1 MRKRGEKETGGERA
15 QRGAA
20 KSSQPTANSERQ
32 RQSKQNRQR
41 RNTESTEARAQRTR
55 RKKLTVDGRNWEI
68 TEEKKKRPQGC
79 PSYTRGKPALHN
91 GLNTGLAAGNLGYG
105 GPPKRNAPPTGGG
118 VNSLVFKCY
127 RMNNW
132 LGSN

>member
-41 RNTESTEARAQRTR
+41 RNTENTEARAQRTR
-55 RKKLTVDGRNWEI
+55 RKKLTVDSRNWEI

-79 PSYTRGKPALHN
+79 PSYTRGKPALQN
-91 GLNTGLAAGNLGYG
+91 GLNTGPAAGNLGYG
-105 GPPKRNAPPTGGG
+105 GPQKKNTPHASVALISP
-118 VNSLVFKCY
+118 SLLYSTNKYF
-127 RMNNW
+127 
-132 LGSN
+132 LL

>member
-79 PSYTRGKPALHN
+79 PSYTRGKPALQN

-105 GPPKRNAPPTGGG
+105 GDKKKNTPHATARAHIQALLAHKLK
-118 VNSLVFKCY
+118 NSQ
-127 RMNNW
+127 
-132 LGSN
+132 

>member
-79 PSYTRGKPALHN
+79 PPYTREKSAVQNKPDPGIQTVN
-91 GLNTGLAAGNLGYG
+91 FENAG
-105 GPPKRNAPPTGGG
+105 AHQ
-118 VNSLVFKCY
+118 
-127 RMNNW
+127 
-132 LGSN
+132 